1 MLLFV
6 VSSLLLLLLLSETV
20 IWMFSLQELLGTRR
34 TANQKQEV
42 MRNSSGEMADKVS
55 LCATSS
61 L

>member
-1 MLLFV
+1 
-6 VSSLLLLLLLSETV
+6 V

-42 MRNSSGEMADKVS
+42 MRNSSGEMADKES
-55 LCATSS
+55 SCATSS